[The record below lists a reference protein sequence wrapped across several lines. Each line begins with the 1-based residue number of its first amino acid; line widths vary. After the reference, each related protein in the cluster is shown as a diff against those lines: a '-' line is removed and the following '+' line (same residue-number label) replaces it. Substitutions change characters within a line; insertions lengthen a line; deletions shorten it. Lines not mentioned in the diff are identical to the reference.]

1 MDDDQKWLE
10 AAAAI
15 EQDIIY
21 LKAATADAK
30 RNGIPL
36 GLEQEIF
43 QLNSVLAVYRT
54 NAANGIAFPVQTIY
68 FASAIFPTALQQ
80 RLRVGTL
87 RQARSNAVLD
97 GSMAVSH
104 KY

>member
-21 LKAATADAK
+21 LKAAMADAK

-36 GLEQEIF
+36 GLEQDIL
-43 QLNSVLAVYRT
+43 QLNVVLGIYRT
-54 NAANGIAFPVQTIY
+54 NAASGVAFPNRTIY
-68 FASAIFPTALQQ
+68 FVSAIFPTAQHN
-80 RLRVGTL
+80 GNG
-87 RQARSNAVLD
+87 NAPEL
-97 GSMAVSH
+97 
-104 KY
+104 

>member
-21 LKAATADAK
+21 LKAAMADAK

-36 GLEQEIF
+36 GLEQEIL
-43 QLNSVLAVYRT
+43 QLNVVLGVYRT
-54 NAANGIAFPVQTIY
+54 NAANGVAFPNPDDLFCISNLPYGQHQTATRRD
-68 FASAIFPTALQQ
+68 FKASAF
-80 RLRVGTL
+80 
-87 RQARSNAVLD
+87 
-97 GSMAVSH
+97 
-104 KY
+104 

>member
-21 LKAATADAK
+21 LKTAMGDSK

-36 GLEQEIF
+36 GLEQEII
-43 QLNSVLAVYRT
+43 QLNVVLDVYRM
-54 NAANGIAFPVQTIY
+54 NATSGVAFPDPDVLLCSSNVPYDAAKASKATRQGLK
-68 FASAIFPTALQQ
+68 ASAF
-80 RLRVGTL
+80 
-87 RQARSNAVLD
+87 
-97 GSMAVSH
+97 
-104 KY
+104 

>member
-21 LKAATADAK
+21 LKTAMGDSK

-36 GLEQEIF
+36 GLEQEIL
-43 QLNSVLAVYRT
+43 QLNVVLGIYRT
-54 NAANGIAFPVQTIY
+54 NAANGVAFPNPDNLFCINNLRYDATETSKEWY
-68 FASAIFPTALQQ
+68 WRLKASAF
-80 RLRVGTL
+80 
-87 RQARSNAVLD
+87 
-97 GSMAVSH
+97 
-104 KY
+104 